1 MRSNIIFFVF
11 LFTCLFSYGQQNIT
25 WEDLS
30 KITFT
35 DKYFSEYDG
44 YFMYPTF
51 SNSVKALDGKKITI
65 NGYFLDVV
73 AKENI
78 YMLSKGPMASCYFC
92 GQGGPESAIELE
104 FINEQS
110 FKTDDIV
117 SITGVLILNN
127 DDVEHFNYILKKCT
141 AKLLDK

>member
-1 MRSNIIFFVF
+1 MRNKGIYVIF
-11 LFTCLFSYGQQNIT
+11 LFICSFCFSQQKVT
-25 WEDLS
+25 WQDLS

-35 DKYFSEYDG
+35 DKFFSEYND

-51 SNSVKALDGKKITI
+51 SPSIKSLEGKQITI
-65 NGYFLDVV
+65 TGYFLDIV
-73 AKENI
+73 AKENT

-104 FINEQS
+104 FINTQN

-117 SITGVLILNN
+117 SITGILNLN
-127 DDVEHFNYILKKCT
+127 KDDVEHFNYILKECKGMLV
-141 AKLLDK
+141 K